1 MAAIDWP
8 ATLPQIPTHQ
18 GYAQREQT
26 NVIRSQMGY
35 GPAKVRRRTTAAI
48 QPVNASMV
56 LTGAE
61 KDILRA
67 FYTNSD
73 SDPVPGT
80 AGGSLRFN
88 WNDFLTDAEAGTN
101 LVEMRFTAPIQ
112 WSSRGPDIWLA
123 VMNLEILP

>member
-8 ATLPQIPTHQ
+8 ATLPQVPTHQ

-26 NVIRSQMGY
+26 NVVRSPMGY
-35 GPAKVRRRTTAAI
+35 GPAKVRRRSTGAI
-48 QPVNASMV
+48 QPVNASMT

-67 FYTNSD
+67 FYEDAS
-73 SDPVPGT
+73 PAGVE
-80 AGGSLRFN
+80 GGSLRFN
-88 WNDFLTDAEAGTN
+88 WIDFLTDPDAVVN
-101 LVEMRFTAPIQ
+101 DVEFRFTAPIQ
-112 WSSRGPDIWLA
+112 WSSRGPDKWLA